1 MTALA
6 EEFDRGQL
14 THVRVP
20 WTRRMATD
28 LRENQTAYLLL
39 LPSVLVFAL
48 LVVFPLINTI
58 WGAFASTNTIG
69 RFTGF
74 TGLANFRDLAQDR
87 YMVGIVLQTLIFVFG
102 TVALTVFLSSHWRW
116 C

>member
-6 EEFDRGQL
+6 EEFDRGKL
-14 THVRVP
+14 THVHEP

-28 LRENQTAYLLL
+28 LRENRTAYLLL

-48 LVVFPLINTI
+48 LVVFPLVSTI
-58 WGAFASTNTIG
+58 WGAFNSTDAVG

-74 TGLANFRDLAQDR
+74 AGLANFRE
-87 YMVGIVLQTLIFVFG
+87 LIAGPVHAG
-102 TVALTVFLSSHWRW
+102 HRPCKLWSSSSARWR
-116 C
+116 